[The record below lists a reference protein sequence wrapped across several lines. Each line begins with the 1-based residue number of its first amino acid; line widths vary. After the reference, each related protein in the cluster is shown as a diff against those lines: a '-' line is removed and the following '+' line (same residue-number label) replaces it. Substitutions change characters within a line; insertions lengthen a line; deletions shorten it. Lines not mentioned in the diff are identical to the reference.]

1 MTCLWMTSSRQV
13 RTPELEDSEAGEEG
27 REGEGE
33 VDRFKTSQH
42 QEAEAEVEMEPT
54 KPGPGLAAGTVLGLE
69 EEEVGGE
76 CAVWRVLVEQVELVG
91 GGEGPGRGQQ

>member
-13 RTPELEDSEAGEEG
+13 RTPELEDSEGGEEG

-54 KPGPGLAAGTVLGLE
+54 KPGPGLAAGTGLGL

-76 CAVWRVLVEQVELVG
+76 CAVWRVLVEQVEG
-91 GGEGPGRGQQ
+91 GGPGRGQQ

>member
-1 MTCLWMTSSRQV
+1 MTSSRQV

-54 KPGPGLAAGTVLGLE
+54 KPGPGLAAGTGLGL

-76 CAVWRVLVEQVELVG
+76 CAVWRVLVEQVEQVG
-91 GGEGPGRGQQ
+91 GGGGPGRGQQ

>member
-1 MTCLWMTSSRQV
+1 MTSSRQV

-54 KPGPGLAAGTVLGLE
+54 KPGPGLAAGTGLGLE
-69 EEEVGGE
+69 EIGPEIW
-76 CAVWRVLVEQVELVG
+76 CNHPRAVALRVW
-91 GGEGPGRGQQ
+91 